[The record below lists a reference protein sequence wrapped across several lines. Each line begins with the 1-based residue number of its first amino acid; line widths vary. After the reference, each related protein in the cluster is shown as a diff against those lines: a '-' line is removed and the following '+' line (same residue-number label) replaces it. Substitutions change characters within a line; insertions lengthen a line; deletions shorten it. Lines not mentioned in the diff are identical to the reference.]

1 MITER
6 KRGEWTEKH
15 DLRVWIC
22 RTIEGISAR
31 MQMCVNAKQSTATQ
45 MIFFVIFMVPWNKKT
60 TQRKDYEIYS
70 FVSRKSV
77 QVKGFGEMH

>member
-6 KRGEWTEKH
+6 QRGERTEKH

-22 RTIEGISAR
+22 RTIAGISAR
-31 MQMCVNAKQSTATQ
+31 MQMCVNAKRSDTNDLFCYFYDSLEQ
-45 MIFFVIFMVPWNKKT
+45 KT

>member
-1 MITER
+1 
-6 KRGEWTEKH
+6 
-15 DLRVWIC
+15 
-22 RTIEGISAR
+22 
-31 MQMCVNAKQSTATQ
+31 MCVNAKQSTATQ

-60 TQRKDYEIYS
+60 QRKDYEIYS

>member
-1 MITER
+1 
-6 KRGEWTEKH
+6 
-15 DLRVWIC
+15 
-22 RTIEGISAR
+22 
-31 MQMCVNAKQSTATQ
+31 MCVNAKRSDTNDLFCYFYGSLEQ
-45 MIFFVIFMVPWNKKT
+45 KT